1 MNQRS
6 LLSPGQRRR
15 AVPLTPVSLVQT
27 KHSPGGDTLFLPGG
41 LRNRTP
47 DSWPSRRTQ
56 EGSADGPRWRRRRS
70 FSAPAAFVR
79 LKHTHTH
86 TRAYKLLL
94 CACVCMEFRSLTLHS
109 RLCINIPVMF
119 HCRDRSLPPSCEAKY
134 PLDAPVTCKWS
145 FFWLKEPSCD

>member
-27 KHSPGGDTLFLPGG
+27 KHSPAGDALFLPGG

-47 DSWPSRRTQ
+47 DSSPSRRTQ
-56 EGSADGPRWRRRRS
+56 GGSAGRGEGEDGH
-70 FSAPAAFVR
+70 SAR
-79 LKHTHTH
+79 LQPLGDSNTHAHTH
-86 TRAYKLLL
+86 TRACKLVL

-119 HCRDRSLPPSCEAKY
+119 HCRDRSLPSSCEVKY
-134 PLDAPVTCKWS
+134 LLDAPVTCK
-145 FFWLKEPSCD
+145 